1 MEIKEFTAKTI
12 AEAIRVGLEEMGLT
26 EDQAD
31 VEVLEEP
38 TRGILGI
45 GSKKAKVRISK
56 KKTDGERANDFVNG
70 LFEII
75 NMPATTELQEDE
87 NGIVINVITTTS
99 SSVIGYRGEVLDA
112 IQCLAGAVANTG
124 KDEYSRVVVD
134 CEGYRGKREET
145 LKNLAEKLA
154 AKAVRMGRKV
164 SLEPMNPFERRVIHS
179 ALADNAEVKTASEG
193 KEPNRYISIIPN
205 NIRNSRPLRED
216 RRGNGKNDRKGGRGR
231 NDRGDRRDNRR
242 SGGFSQAAAKP
253 VKRSV
258 FGGTYLG
265 NSLKNNNE
273 NN

>member
-124 KDEYSRVVVD
+124 KV
-134 CEGYRGKREET
+134 CGNMAREH
-145 LKNLAEKLA
+145 
-154 AKAVRMGRKV
+154 VYMQ
-164 SLEPMNPFERRVIHS
+164 
-179 ALADNAEVKTASEG
+179 
-193 KEPNRYISIIPN
+193 
-205 NIRNSRPLRED
+205 
-216 RRGNGKNDRKGGRGR
+216 GGSWAFQKQQIGMCT
-231 NDRGDRRDNRR
+231 NVP
-242 SGGFSQAAAKP
+242 S
-253 VKRSV
+253 
-258 FGGTYLG
+258 
-265 NSLKNNNE
+265 
-273 NN
+273 